1 MKKSKPLKAIDSI
14 ITLMILMAFF
24 YAALVFLSGT
34 NYADLIQGVI
44 GILAALIVLIIL
56 SAFSDTRRRKKPR
69 RVFILYSEEDL
80 DFVSKL
86 YKALKVTPYR
96 ILWDRKEIKVGDNVI
111 ETLERMQN
119 ESDDFIFVISKHSVD
134 SDETKMSLETAR
146 NQNKRIL
153 PVLIDDSEL
162 PEELQEIMFADF
174 RESFDDGY
182 FSLRDA
188 LKTTNQQNKPVAP
201 PRRKAAS

>member
-14 ITLMILMAFF
+14 IMLMILMAFF

-34 NYADLIQGVI
+34 DYANLIQGVL
-44 GILAALIVLIIL
+44 GILAALIGLIIL
-56 SAFSDTRRRKKPR
+56 SAFSDMKVKKRPRK
-69 RVFILYSEEDL
+69 VFILYSEEDL

-96 ILWDRKEIKVGDNVI
+96 ILWDRKEIKVGDNI
-111 ETLERMQN
+111 METLERILN
-119 ESDDFIFVISKHSVD
+119 ESDDVIFVVSKHSAE
-134 SDETKMSLETAR
+134 SDESKMSLEKAR

-162 PEELQEIMFADF
+162 PEEIQEIMFADF

-188 LKTTNQQNKPVAP
+188 LKTTSQQNKQVAP
-201 PRRKAAS
+201 PSRKAAS